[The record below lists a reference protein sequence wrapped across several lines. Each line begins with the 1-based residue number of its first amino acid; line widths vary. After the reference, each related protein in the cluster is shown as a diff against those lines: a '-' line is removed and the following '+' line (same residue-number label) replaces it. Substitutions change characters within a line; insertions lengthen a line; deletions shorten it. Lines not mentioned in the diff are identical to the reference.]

1 MITAKPGSQDIVKDD
16 NKKMPQLAS
25 TVTKPVQ
32 QTKRQINL
40 SIDQLLPVNIK
51 PKVHCNKLLLK
62 IKIITL

>member
-16 NKKMPQLAS
+16 NKKTPQLAS